1 MEITFYNSFFLTAMR
16 INTSREKNL
25 ELYWDDYPF
34 FKEIFSNISYMWNK
48 NYIYKD
54 FDIDTLNKMNKVKK
68 YKIILEK
75 YILNKDKRNI
85 FLNDIKFLCSYFIKE
100 NNYNNYFESSNK
112 DEFLEISNFDNVL
125 NISFLKMI
133 QLMLISILTIINS
146 KQNVEEFKKWIKEF
160 KHFILFLIISS
171 CNLVIKD
178 KENKDAFNEYINY
191 QDQLLQVLYSCLY
204 FLYQLRVISTI
215 CLDKINK
222 ICNNIFLFCF
232 LILKYTYNFRKKNK
246 FAFGNK
252 YKSSD
257 LSGTAIF
264 ILFDQYIKK
273 GENNLLTLEKINE
286 LIDEKK
292 YMENI
297 FTFLEDNSFKESFY
311 LNEDLRHLLYEK
323 YFPFLEYRNIV
334 EKRLKTINRIKKEN
348 NSNKWEF
355 SDKDILDLLPSYE
368 KELINYSNNSLEQ
381 RLIWKNFYK
390 SIKKNLFSWNGYW
403 SDRNLFFVDQDLDNI
418 QFKNND
424 IIANKDNISKLKY
437 KIMNHYTK
445 SFMKPIL
452 VPILDMTYY

>member
-25 ELYWDDYPF
+25 ELYWDDFPF
-34 FKEIFSNISYMWNK
+34 FKEIYSNISYMWNK

-68 YKIILEK
+68 YRVILEK

-85 FLNDIKFLCSYFIKE
+85 FLNDLKFLCSYFIKE

-215 CLDKINK
+215 CLEKINK
-222 ICNNIFLFCF
+222 ICNTIFLFCF
-232 LILKYTYNFRKKNK
+232 LILKYTYNFRKKYKTSNSKK
-246 FAFGNK
+246 FAFGYK

-264 ILFDQYIKK
+264 ILFDEYIKK
-273 GENNLLTLEKINE
+273 EENNYW
-286 LIDEKK
+286 KK
-292 YMENI
+292 STN
-297 FTFLEDNSFKESFY
+297 
-311 LNEDLRHLLYEK
+311 
-323 YFPFLEYRNIV
+323 
-334 EKRLKTINRIKKEN
+334 
-348 NSNKWEF
+348 
-355 SDKDILDLLPSYE
+355 
-368 KELINYSNNSLEQ
+368 
-381 RLIWKNFYK
+381 
-390 SIKKNLFSWNGYW
+390 
-403 SDRNLFFVDQDLDNI
+403 
-418 QFKNND
+418 
-424 IIANKDNISKLKY
+424 
-437 KIMNHYTK
+437 
-445 SFMKPIL
+445 
-452 VPILDMTYY
+452 